1 MTHKFSDRDINEIFT
16 GYVSWSTEDI
26 LQIIYIGPTQ
36 STYYTREDLLRMID
50 ILDGK
55 EEGVI
60 INELRP
66 N

>member
-1 MTHKFSDRDINEIFT
+1 MTHQFADRDIEEIWS

-26 LQIIYIGPTQ
+26 LHINYIAPTQ

-55 EEGVI
+55 EEGVTK
-60 INELRP
+60 
-66 N
+66 